1 MNSKSAKLK
10 RNNSKK
16 TRSKKS
22 YRRRKHIMKQ
32 RIMKGGYKLNDKDKE
47 VIEQIMSD
55 KRKYMETHVTLP
67 DRDQE
72 SAESVA
78 DDLKDVAVDKLVDD
92 ILLRNNKEQIKRS
105 ILQYIVDMEDNE

>member
-1 MNSKSAKLK
+1 MNSQSAKLK

-22 YRRRKHIMKQ
+22 YRRRKHILKQ
-32 RIMKGGYKLNDKDKE
+32 RIMKGGYKLNDKDE
-47 VIEQIMSD
+47 EAIRQIMRK
-55 KRKYMETHVTLP
+55 KREYMATHVTEP
-67 DRDQE
+67 ERDKD

-78 DDLKDVAVDKLVDD
+78 DDLKDIAVDKLVND
-92 ILLRNNKEQIKRS
+92 ILSRNNKEQIKRS

>member
-1 MNSKSAKLK
+1 MNSKRAKLK

-32 RIMKGGYKLNDKDKE
+32 RIMKGGYKLNDKDE
-47 VIEQIMSD
+47 EAIRQIMRN
-55 KRKYMETHVTLP
+55 KREYMATHVTDP
-67 DRDQE
+67 ERDKD

-78 DDLKDVAVDKLVDD
+78 DDLKDVAVDKLVDN
-92 ILLRNNKEQIKRS
+92 ILSRNNKEQIKRS